1 MRNHPQG
8 NQLLG
13 EDMNYAVKIN
23 VWGTTTIYVTASD
36 EEDAIQ
42 LAEES
47 IDYNDIK
54 YDYEVID
61 IEEDGEEIEWE

>member
-1 MRNHPQG
+1 VLNHPQG
-8 NQLLG
+8 DQLLG
-13 EDMNYAVKIN
+13 ENMNYAVKIN

-36 EEDAIQ
+36 EEDAIV

-47 IDYNDIK
+47 IDYNDIQ

-61 IEEDGEEIEWE
+61 IEEDGKEIEWE

>member
-1 MRNHPQG
+1 
-8 NQLLG
+8 
-13 EDMNYAVKIN
+13 MNYAVKIN
-23 VWGTTTIYVTASD
+23 VWGTTTIYVTAND
-36 EEDAIQ
+36 EEDAIT

-47 IDYNDIK
+47 IDYNDIQ

>member
-1 MRNHPQG
+1 MLNHPQG

-13 EDMNYAVKIN
+13 ENMNYAVKIN

-36 EEDAIQ
+36 EEDAIN

-47 IDYNDIK
+47 IDYNDIQ
-54 YDYEVID
+54 YDYEIID

>member
-1 MRNHPQG
+1 VYSYPQG

-13 EDMNYAVKIN
+13 ENMNYAVKIN

-36 EEDAIQ
+36 EEDAIN

-47 IDYNDIK
+47 INYNDIQ

-61 IEEDGEEIEWE
+61 IEKDGEEIEWE

>member
-1 MRNHPQG
+1 
-8 NQLLG
+8 
-13 EDMNYAVKIN
+13 MNYAVKIN

-36 EEDAIQ
+36 EEDAIN

-47 IDYNDIK
+47 IDYNDIQ